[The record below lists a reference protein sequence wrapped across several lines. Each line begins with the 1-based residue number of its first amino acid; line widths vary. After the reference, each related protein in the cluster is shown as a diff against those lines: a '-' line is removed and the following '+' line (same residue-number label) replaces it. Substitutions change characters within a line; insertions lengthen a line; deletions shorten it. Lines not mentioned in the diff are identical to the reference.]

1 MEIHNILF
9 LTSRDL
15 TDVKRGSLC
24 YTVNGGCAARCLGAE
39 SENVMKRNTVVAL
52 IYWCAL
58 HTALFAAGR
67 AHQAL
72 DKRLFYTFG
81 AVYVLLLWCP
91 QLIVK
96 FVEHRPIGS
105 LGFRVGSLA
114 QIIPWGLGAF
124 VLIVVFLIIETWFR
138 VTFHG
143 EPLEPTTPLVSKLPI
158 EILEQLLWIG
168 LPEEIAHRG
177 YFLTRLRE
185 SWGTLPALVI
195 SAFLFGVGHLA
206 LGDLPR
212 AIQAGVSGLV
222 YGTVLLKTDSVFA
235 PAVVHILINLFGRAI
250 VRVVLSH

>member
-1 MEIHNILF
+1 MLYC
-9 LTSRDL
+9 T
-15 TDVKRGSLC
+15 C
-24 YTVNGGCAARCLGAE
+24 CAAQRLGAE
-39 SENVMKRNTVVAL
+39 SENVMKRNTAVAL

-58 HTALFAAGR
+58 HTALFAAGT
-67 AHQAL
+67 L

-91 QLIVK
+91 PLIVK
-96 FVEHRPIGS
+96 FIEHRPIGS

-114 QIIPWGLGAF
+114 QVIPWGLGAF
-124 VLIVVFLIIETWFR
+124 VLMVAFLTIETWFR

-143 EPLEPTTPLVSKLPI
+143 ESLEPTTPLVSKLPI
-158 EILEQLLWIG
+158 EILEQLVWIG

-222 YGTVLLKTDSVFA
+222 YGTVLLETDSVFV
-235 PAVVHILINLFGRAI
+235 PAVVHILINLFGGTI
-250 VRVVLSH
+250 VRVVLSN